1 MASFCGDIVRVVVQV
16 SRIQYRRQ
24 DGAFF
29 IYLRR
34 EYRDLWLKLKERKI
48 PVVVRIEVPE
58 DVVG

>member
-1 MASFCGDIVRVVVQV
+1 MRVVVQV

-48 PVVVRIEVPE
+48 PIVVRIEVPE
-58 DVVG
+58 IEEKEG